1 MKITEG
7 KYFKFYERLEILL
20 DYHIKFLNHTIL
32 VDVFEDKMSNFL
44 NTDYLKFSLAKD
56 YSSQLSLKI
65 CGFDEDDSII
75 FDTEIIRTGS
85 MRLLEQG
92 ESFDVFSDK
101 IECSDIPMGRIDL
114 FNEID
119 KKEDIINIYKDF
131 LKTCIFKFDERYCEI
146 KEKSNSFYLGDL
158 NLLLNMMLLAP
169 KKYHAQ
175 DYVNNK
181 NKSVIKLILSGA
193 EIEQIFPEKEV
204 VSVGNQSGRNF
215 DFLKDVMI
223 IKQENDENPFDDNFL
238 VDGLLRMLNI
248 NFTYFSFVFDEIKN
262 FVEIFDGKDYE
273 SILVEKGKYPDFYD
287 LIYKLK
293 TKKDPNLNL
302 FTYSGDI
309 DFKVS
314 DLDKIFTLKQ

>member
-1 MKITEG
+1 MKNTEG

-32 VDVFEDKMSNFL
+32 VDVFEDKISNFL

-75 FDTEIIRTGS
+75 FDTEILRTGS

-146 KEKSNSFYLGDL
+146 KEKFNSFYLGDL

-181 NKSVIKLILSGA
+181 NKSVIKLILSGD
-193 EIEQIFPEKEV
+193 EIEQIFPE
-204 VSVGNQSGRNF
+204 
-215 DFLKDVMI
+215 
-223 IKQENDENPFDDNFL
+223 
-238 VDGLLRMLNI
+238 
-248 NFTYFSFVFDEIKN
+248 
-262 FVEIFDGKDYE
+262 
-273 SILVEKGKYPDFYD
+273 
-287 LIYKLK
+287 
-293 TKKDPNLNL
+293 
-302 FTYSGDI
+302 
-309 DFKVS
+309 
-314 DLDKIFTLKQ
+314 